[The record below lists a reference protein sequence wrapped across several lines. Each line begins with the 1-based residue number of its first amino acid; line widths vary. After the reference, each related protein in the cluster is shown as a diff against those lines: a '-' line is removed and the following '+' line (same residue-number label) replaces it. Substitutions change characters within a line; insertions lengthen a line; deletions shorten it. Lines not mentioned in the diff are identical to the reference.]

1 MSKLTDIDGELV
13 KKLAGLLDET
23 RLTEIEYSVGEFRLR
38 VTRTPAP
45 VQGYAAAPAAAA
57 AAASATAGAAATAEA
72 DPASHPGAVT
82 SPMVGTVYL
91 SPQPGSPPFVR
102 VGDIV
107 SAGQTL
113 LIIEAM
119 KVMNQIKAPKGGKV
133 VRILT
138 ADSSPVEF
146 GQVVMILE

>member
-1 MSKLTDIDGELV
+1 MTKLTDIDGELV

-23 RLTEIEYSVGEFRLR
+23 KLTEIEYSVGEFRLR

-45 VQGYAAAPAAAA
+45 VQAYAAGPAAAPVAHAAAPAPA
-57 AAASATAGAAATAEA
+57 AEA

-91 SPQPGSPPFVR
+91 SPQPGSAPFVR

-119 KVMNQIKAPKGGKV
+119 KVMNQIKAPKGGKLA
-133 VRILT
+133 RILIS
-138 ADSSPVEF
+138 DSSPVEF
-146 GQVVMILE
+146 GQAVMIVE

>member
-23 RLTEIEYSVGEFRLR
+23 KLTEIEYSVGEFRLR
-38 VTRTPAP
+38 VTRAPAP
-45 VQGYAAAPAAAA
+45 VQGYAAGPAAAPAAQAPAAAPA
-57 AAASATAGAAATAEA
+57 AEA

-91 SPQPGSPPFVR
+91 SPQPGAAPFVR

-119 KVMNQIKAPKGGKV
+119 KVMNQIKAPKGGKLA
-133 VRILT
+133 RILIS
-138 ADSSPVEF
+138 DSSPVEF
-146 GQVVMILE
+146 GQAVMIVE

>member
-23 RLTEIEYSVGEFRLR
+23 RLTEIEYAVGEFRLR
-38 VTRTPAP
+38 VTRTPTP
-45 VQGYAAAPAAAA
+45 VQSYAPAPAAAA
-57 AAASATAGAAATAEA
+57 ATAVTAAAAEV
-72 DPASHPGAVT
+72 DLASHPGAIT

-102 VGDIV
+102 VGDNV
-107 SAGQTL
+107 SVGQTL

-119 KVMNQIKAPKGGKV
+119 KVMNQIKAHKGGKLA
-133 VRILT
+133 RILVS
-138 ADSSPVEF
+138 DSTPVEY
-146 GQVVMILE
+146 GQVVMLLD

>member
-23 RLTEIEYSVGEFRLR
+23 RLTEIEYAVGEFRLR
-38 VTRTPAP
+38 VTRTPTP
-45 VQGYAAAPAAAA
+45 VQGYAAAAAPAAPTTAA
-57 AAASATAGAAATAEA
+57 PAVAET
-72 DPASHPGAVT
+72 DLASHPGAVT

-102 VGDIV
+102 VGDAV
-107 SAGQTL
+107 SAGQTI

-119 KVMNQIKAPKGGKV
+119 KVMNQIKAPKSGKV
-133 VRILT
+133 ARIL
-138 ADSSPVEF
+138 ASDSTPVEY
-146 GQVVMILE
+146 GQVVMLLD

>member
-1 MSKLTDIDGELV
+1 MGKLTDIDGELV

-23 RLTEIEYSVGEFRLR
+23 KLTEIEYAVGEFRLR
-38 VTRTPAP
+38 VTRSPSI
-45 VQGYAAAPAAAA
+45 VQSYAAAPAAPLAA
-57 AAASATAGAAATAEA
+57 AAET
-72 DPASHPGAVT
+72 DPTDHPGALT

-91 SPQPGSPPFVR
+91 SPQPGAGPFVR
-102 VGDIV
+102 VGDAV

-119 KVMNQIKAPKGGKV
+119 KVMNQIKAPKSGKV
-133 VRILT
+133 TRILVS
-138 ADSSPVEF
+138 DSTPVEF

>member
-23 RLTEIEYSVGEFRLR
+23 RLTEIEYAVGEFRLR
-38 VTRTPAP
+38 VTRAPAP
-45 VQGYAAAPAAAA
+45 VQSFAAAPAGVAAA
-57 AAASATAGAAATAEA
+57 APAGGAAPAAEA

-91 SPQPGSPPFVR
+91 APQPGAPPFVR
-102 VGDIV
+102 VGDTV

-119 KVMNQIKAPKGGKV
+119 KVMNQIKAPKGGKLA
-133 VRILT
+133 RILV

-146 GQVVMILE
+146 GQAVMILE

>member
-23 RLTEIEYSVGEFRLR
+23 RLTEIEYAVGEFRLR
-38 VTRTPAP
+38 VTRTPTP
-45 VQGYAAAPAAAA
+45 IQGYAAAAAPAAAPA
-57 AAASATAGAAATAEA
+57 AAESAAVEA
-72 DPASHPGAVT
+72 DLASHPGAVT

-102 VGDIV
+102 VGDTV
-107 SAGQTL
+107 SAGQTI

-119 KVMNQIKAPKGGKV
+119 KVMNQIKAPKSGKV
-133 VRILT
+133 ARIL
-138 ADSSPVEF
+138 ASDSTPVEY
-146 GQVVMILE
+146 GQVVMLLD

>member
-1 MSKLTDIDGELV
+1 MGKLTDIDGELV

-23 RLTEIEYSVGEFRLR
+23 RLTEIEYAVGEFRLR
-38 VTRTPAP
+38 VTRTPSI
-45 VQGYAAAPAAAA
+45 VQSYAAAPAAPPAPVA
-57 AAASATAGAAATAEA
+57 PTES
-72 DPASHPGAVT
+72 DPTDHPGALT

-91 SPQPGSPPFVR
+91 SPQPGAGPFVR
-102 VGDIV
+102 VGDAV

-119 KVMNQIKAPKGGKV
+119 KVMNQIKAPKSGKV
-133 VRILT
+133 TRILVS
-138 ADSSPVEF
+138 DSTPVEF

>member
-23 RLTEIEYSVGEFRLR
+23 RLTEIEYAVGEFRLR
-38 VTRTPAP
+38 VTRTPTP
-45 VQGYAAAPAAAA
+45 IQGYAAAAAPAAAPA
-57 AAASATAGAAATAEA
+57 AAESAAVEA
-72 DPASHPGAVT
+72 DLASDPGAVT

-102 VGDIV
+102 VGDTV
-107 SAGQTL
+107 SAGQTI

-119 KVMNQIKAPKGGKV
+119 KVMNQIKAPKSGKV
-133 VRILT
+133 ARIL
-138 ADSSPVEF
+138 ASDSTPVEY
-146 GQVVMILE
+146 GQVVMLLD

>member
-23 RLTEIEYSVGEFRLR
+23 KLTEIEYSVGEFRLR
-38 VTRTPAP
+38 VTRAPAP
-45 VQGYAAAPAAAA
+45 VQTYAAGPAAAPPAHSAAAPAAAA
-57 AAASATAGAAATAEA
+57 ED
-72 DPASHPGAVT
+72 DPSSHPGAVK

-91 SPQPGSPPFVR
+91 SPQPGSAPFVR

-119 KVMNQIKAPKGGKV
+119 KVMNQIKAPKGGKLA
-133 VRILT
+133 RILI
-138 ADSSPVEF
+138 ADTSPVEF
-146 GQVVMILE
+146 GQAVMILE